1 MQHQPDGVA
10 RNFGKAVRQR
20 RSAIGVSQRK
30 LSELLLEKAGVKLDP
45 SAITRIEK
53 GQRDLKLAEA
63 AAIAKVLGVGI
74 DQLTR
79 DIEDAEPAG
88 LIEIRDSYQELRKR
102 HAAVIAQIQAYY
114 ADVYA
119 LTVPLAADVE
129 SRNMLEPDELRKI
142 TNDAIQ
148 AEAAARKLLAVF
160 GDSPPTFGR
169 MTHDRLGNIPLD
181 FDEALT
187 TLKRIHTQAVKGA
200 EA

>member
-1 MQHQPDGVA
+1 MQQEPDGVA

-63 AAIAKVLGVGI
+63 AAIAKVLDVSI

-79 DIEDAEPAG
+79 EIKEAEPAG
-88 LIEIRDSYQELRKR
+88 LIEIRDEYQALRKAY
-102 HAAVIAQIQAYY
+102 AAVLGQIESFY
-114 ADVYA
+114 AVTYSLA
-119 LTVPLAADVE
+119 VPLAADVE
-129 SRNMLEPDELRKI
+129 SRNLLEPDELRKI
-142 TNDAIQ
+142 ANDAIG
-148 AEAAARKLLAVF
+148 AEAACGKLFAALEK
-160 GDSPPTFGR
+160 SPPTYGR
-169 MTHDRLGNIPLD
+169 MTHHRLGSIPLD
-181 FDEALT
+181 FDEALKI
-187 TLKRIHTQAVKGA
+187 LRQVKKAADDA